1 MAGRI
6 AFRLLSEA
14 IASGGGQTNMLPAIE
29 KELLHYEILQAL
41 SEAGNLSGLVFQGG
55 TALRLC
61 YGAERLSEDLDFAGG
76 NNFDRDS
83 LNGIS
88 DTVRA
93 AITRRYDVDVLVKEP
108 KRLVFDHLEPEKQ
121 KVAVERWQIKVI
133 TMRGRPDIPQQL
145 IKLEVALVPAYTRV
159 IRPLMVN
166 YPELPEGY
174 ANTLLPVES
183 LSEILADKLIAFPTA
198 KDIRYRDIWDLRWIS
213 MRPAQSFDQVEE
225 LVEQKVR
232 DYGISD
238 YSKRVKSIMSQI
250 GPLVE
255 SPEFLNQMRRFVPS
269 DTLSRTIERP
279 DFRTHLVERLTE
291 LFQPYVS

>member
-6 AFRLLSEA
+6 AFKQLSEA

-41 SEAGNLSGLVFQGG
+41 SEADNLSDLVFQGG

-279 DFRTHLVERLTE
+279 DFRTHLVECLTE